1 MAQKKNKK
9 NTKTIPL
16 LPLRGIVVFPN
27 MILHFDVGRPR
38 SIKALEEAMMEE
50 QKIFLAAQ
58 KDPALEEP
66 GQEDVYTI
74 GTTAKI
80 KQLLRLPGDTIR
92 VLVEGLERSEILE
105 YTSEDPYYEVKIKEH
120 SSKNFL
126 LKILRQKLWYDWLS
140 VILKIMQN

>member
-92 VLVEGLERSEILE
+92 VLVEGAGA
-105 YTSEDPYYEVKIKEH
+105 VG
-120 SSKNFL
+120 NFG
-126 LKILRQKLWYDWLS
+126 IYF
-140 VILKIMQN
+140 

>member
-1 MAQKKNKK
+1 M
-9 NTKTIPL
+9 
-16 LPLRGIVVFPN
+16 
-27 MILHFDVGRPR
+27 
-38 SIKALEEAMMEE
+38 
-50 QKIFLAAQ
+50 
-58 KDPALEEP
+58 EEP